1 MEEFPQQK
9 NTSETKEQKMRRLL
23 GLRSFPKMTDDEKKK
38 LLGSEERLEVLK
50 RIKTITLPAGA
61 KAEVK
66 KGVVLEMIKSHLVS
80 DEVLR
85 NHPLVYIGSDTDIE
99 YPLALG
105 GRHIVMVDPVLADN
119 EAIKEILV
127 RIETIAKEKIP
138 LGEDKQLSFDFDFGN
153 GKEKVTVQIEAR
165 LYGGEGGYKLPA
177 NTGLIVLYAS
187 GVFSN
192 EDKEM
197 KSKLAPGGAIL
208 EETRLLTKDWNT
220 GEEETTQFG
229 EL

>member
-1 MEEFPQQK
+1 MEEIPEQK
-9 NTSETKEQKMRRLL
+9 SQSETKEQKMRRLL
-23 GLRSFPKMTDDEKKK
+23 GLRSFPQITDNEKKE
-38 LLGSEERLEVLK
+38 LLGSDERLEVLK
-50 RIKTITLPAGA
+50 RIKTVTLPVGA

-66 KGVVLEMIKSHLVS
+66 KGVVLEMIKSRLVS

-85 NHPLVYIGSDTDIE
+85 NRPLVYIGSDTDIE

-105 GRHIVMVDPVLADN
+105 GRYIVMVDPVLAND
-119 EAIKEILV
+119 EAVKEIV
-127 RIETIAKEKIP
+127 GRIETIAKEKIQ
-138 LGEDKQLSFDFDFGN
+138 LGEDKKLSFNFDFGN
-153 GKEKVTVQIEAR
+153 GKEKVTVQIEAK
-165 LYGGEGGYKLPA
+165 LYGGESGYKLPD
-177 NTGLIVLYAS
+177 NTGLVVLYAS

-208 EETRLLTKDWNT
+208 EETRLITRDINT
-220 GEEETTQFG
+220 GKEKITQFG

>member
-9 NTSETKEQKMRRLL
+9 TQTETKEQKMRRLL
-23 GLRSFPKMTDDEKKK
+23 GLRRFPKLSDDEKKE
-38 LLGSEERLEVLK
+38 LLGSNERLQVLN
-50 RIKTITLPAGA
+50 RIKTVTLPVGA

-85 NHPLVYIGSDTDIE
+85 SHPLVYIGSEADIE

-105 GRHIVMVDPVLADN
+105 GRYIVMVDPVLAN
-119 EAIKEILV
+119 EEAVKEILARV
-127 RIETIAKEKIP
+127 EKIVKEKIP
-138 LGEDKQLSFDFDFGN
+138 FSDNKKLSFDFDFGA
-153 GKEKVTVQIEAR
+153 GKEKVTIQIEAR
-165 LYGGEGGYKLPA
+165 PYGGETGYKLPD

-187 GVFSN
+187 GVFST

-197 KSKLAPGGAIL
+197 KSKIAPGGAIL
-208 EETRLLTKDWNT
+208 EETRMITRDANT
-220 GEEETTQFG
+220 GEEKMTQFG
-229 EL
+229 KL